1 VDPPGG
7 CRGGQDG
14 QGRDDGKATA
24 YLLRPEFYRTVFSL
38 ARRGALKIVP
48 IHEVSTFADGDKLD
62 VPGHPQV
69 VHAPGHTDG
78 SAALFLEDRSVLLTA
93 TPW

>member
-1 VDPPGG
+1 
-7 CRGGQDG
+7 
-14 QGRDDGKATA
+14 
-24 YLLRPEFYRTVFSL
+24 
-38 ARRGALKIVP
+38 
-48 IHEVSTFADGDKLD
+48 VSTFADGDKLD